1 MKRIEVKLSLVVVA
15 PLLDVI
21 KGLADDLNRGPA
33 TALPPTD
40 LDLDFSAAWSR
51 DLLGGQQNDLS
62 VLLALFGEDFFLD
75 GVIAFDQ
82 TNAEAIAR
90 ACSAVRLLLRDRFL
104 RPLAD
109 ETLES
114 GEVELT
120 HLDPTVQKAFMCY
133 LFLATIQ
140 ELIIQHLDESIIG
153 PSDGDGPPDVII

>member
-1 MKRIEVKLSLVVVA
+1 MKRVEVKLSLLVVA

-21 KGLADDLNRGPA
+21 KGLADDINREPA
-33 TALPPTD
+33 IAKPPKD
-40 LDLDFSAAWSR
+40 LDGEFAEAWSR
-51 DLLGGQQNDLS
+51 DLLGGQQNDVA
-62 VLLALFGEDFFLD
+62 VLLALFGEEFFLD
-75 GVIAFDQ
+75 GIVSFDQ

-109 ETLES
+109 EALES

-120 HLDPTVQKAFMCY
+120 HLNSEVQKAFLCY

-140 ELIIQHLDESIIG
+140 ELIIQHLDETILG
-153 PSDGDGPPDVII
+153 